1 MYTHKAIKVVKNGI
15 NIKKYIFFFSS
26 AKLGASQGK
35 SYISLFKIKDIVTL
49 GSLFNR
55 YL

>member
-26 AKLGASQGK
+26 PMGASK
-35 SYISLFKIKDIVTL
+35 KVL
-49 GSLFNR
+49 
-55 YL
+55 YLYLK

>member
-26 AKLGASQGK
+26 ASREQAKAK
-35 SYISLFKIKDIVTL
+35 VI
-49 GSLFNR
+49 
-55 YL
+55 YLYLK

>member
-26 AKLGASQGK
+26 QASKPQK